1 MCGNEASAKEGEKRK
16 GRELKEKE
24 EGPEHSLEG
33 WTPEA
38 SGDLSESEV

>member
-1 MCGNEASAKEGEKRK
+1 MRRKKRKKEKGSELGEKQ
-16 GRELKEKE
+16 

-38 SGDLSESEV
+38 QGDLPESEV